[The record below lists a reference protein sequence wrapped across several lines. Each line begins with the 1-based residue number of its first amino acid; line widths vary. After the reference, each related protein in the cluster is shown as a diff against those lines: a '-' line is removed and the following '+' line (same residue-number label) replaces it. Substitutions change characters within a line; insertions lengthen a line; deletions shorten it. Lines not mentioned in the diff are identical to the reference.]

1 MKVPMS
7 WFNDYTDIS
16 GVTPKEYNDAMTM
29 SGSKV
34 EGIEEV
40 GAEISNVVTAKITS
54 VVKHPN
60 ADTLWVCQ
68 VDTGSEQ
75 LQIVTGADN
84 IFEGAIVPV
93 ALHGAK
99 LPGDITIKKG
109 KLRGE
114 VSNGMMCSH
123 QELNMSEADF
133 DFEVPQHGILILP
146 EGTPL
151 GVDVKDL
158 FSLNENVV
166 EFEITSNRPDCF
178 SVIGLARETAVT
190 FDKPFNLP
198 TPAYTE
204 NSDDINKYLTVK
216 VSDTEKCFRYA
227 AKMIQNVKIA
237 QSPKWL
243 CDRLKACG
251 VRPINNIVDITNYIL
266 LEYGQPMHAF
276 DLRDINGR
284 CINVRTASD
293 GEKITTLDSQDRVLD
308 SSMLVIA
315 DNERA
320 IAVAGVMG
328 AENSEVKP
336 DTTTVIFE
344 CATFDAVS
352 VRKAAKKLGLRTEAS
367 SRYEKGLDVNNI
379 IPALSRACELVC
391 QLGAGEVVGGIID
404 EFAAPKSPKAIEF
417 DPDKIN
423 KFLGADISKE
433 FMTDTLTK
441 LGFELDGNTL
451 YVPTFRPDVES
462 MADVAEEVVRIYG
475 YNNIPSTLLS
485 GDTVQGGKTKAQQ
498 TEDKVKSILT
508 SQGAYEIMTYSFTS
522 PVIFDKL
529 NIDEESPLRK
539 TVQITNPLG
548 EDTSIMR
555 TTTVASMMDVMVR
568 NYNQRTPQARLFE
581 IGKIYIPGDD
591 PAKLP
596 TETDVITIGGYGKM
610 DFYDIKGMCDAVFDQ
625 LKIEVK
631 YVACTDNPTY
641 HPGRTADIYINKK
654 RIGTV
659 GQIHPDVCDNYGIN
673 EECYVAQIN
682 FDELLNVKPDK
693 ISYKQLPKFPAV
705 SRDIAMLVDDSVPVA
720 DIEAVIK
727 QASGKM
733 LESLS
738 LFDVYKGKQIP
749 DGKKSVAY
757 AAIFR
762 SADRTLTDDDVN
774 KVFNKILKSLEHNLN
789 AQLR

>member
-1 MKVPMS
+1 
-7 WFNDYTDIS
+7 
-16 GVTPKEYNDAMTM
+16 
-29 SGSKV
+29 
-34 EGIEEV
+34 
-40 GAEISNVVTAKITS
+40 
-54 VVKHPN
+54 
-60 ADTLWVCQ
+60 
-68 VDTGSEQ
+68 
-75 LQIVTGADN
+75 
-84 IFEGAIVPV
+84 
-93 ALHGAK
+93 
-99 LPGDITIKKG
+99 
-109 KLRGE
+109 
-114 VSNGMMCSH
+114 
-123 QELNMSEADF
+123 
-133 DFEVPQHGILILP
+133 
-146 EGTPL
+146 
-151 GVDVKDL
+151 
-158 FSLNENVV
+158 
-166 EFEITSNRPDCF
+166 
-178 SVIGLARETAVT
+178 
-190 FDKPFNLP
+190 
-198 TPAYTE
+198 
-204 NSDDINKYLTVK
+204 
-216 VSDTEKCFRYA
+216 
-227 AKMIQNVKIA
+227 
-237 QSPKWL
+237 
-243 CDRLKACG
+243 
-251 VRPINNIVDITNYIL
+251 
-266 LEYGQPMHAF
+266 
-276 DLRDINGR
+276 
-284 CINVRTASD
+284 
-293 GEKITTLDSQDRVLD
+293 
-308 SSMLVIA
+308 
-315 DNERA
+315 
-320 IAVAGVMG
+320 
-328 AENSEVKP
+328 
-336 DTTTVIFE
+336 
-344 CATFDAVS
+344 
-352 VRKAAKKLGLRTEAS
+352 
-367 SRYEKGLDVNNI
+367 
-379 IPALSRACELVC
+379 
-391 QLGAGEVVGGIID
+391 
-404 EFAAPKSPKAIEF
+404 
-417 DPDKIN
+417 
-423 KFLGADISKE
+423 
-433 FMTDTLTK
+433 
-441 LGFELDGNTL
+441 
-451 YVPTFRPDVES
+451 